1 MSRLDRTGDST
12 EEWRFLNYHKN
23 LLKKPDPAWRFTK
36 DELTAIAIIY
46 LKLQKDAGLD
56 IKQELPIQSFLVV
69 LHKAFGMPDETL
81 FERMCSALAIKT
93 TTVPLRIWI
102 GAIALF
108 LRSEIKQQI
117 DYCFRVYDI
126 AGKGEVRR
134 ENVVFFYKRCFYR
147 HRVEEID
154 ETVKDFT
161 DIVIKKLDL
170 DKDGIISFEDYTKS
184 VESDFMLLE
193 CFGPCLPDRRHVH
206 AFLMTFT
213 DKLKQM

>member
-12 EEWRFLNYHKN
+12 EEWRFLNHYKN

-46 LKLQKDAGLD
+46 LKLQKEAGLD

-93 TTVPLRIWI
+93 TVPLRNWI
-102 GAIALF
+102 EAITLF
-108 LRSEIKQQI
+108 LRADLKQQI
-117 DYCFRVYDI
+117 NYCFRVYDI
-126 AGKGEVRR
+126 AGKGEIRR
-134 ENVVFFYKRCFYR
+134 ENIVFFYRRSFYR

-161 DIVIKKLDL
+161 DIVIKKIDL
-170 DKDGIISFEDYTKS
+170 DKDGIISYDDYSTS
-184 VESDFMLLE
+184 VKNDLMLLE

-206 AFLMTFT
+206 AFLTTFT
-213 DKLKQM
+213 DKIKNV